1 MNKRVIEMHSEF
13 GGPNKVLITIA
24 VESESGKYEAFQRN
38 CSSVSNYDLTLVLSG
53 GKKLTEA
60 AANFIFPALVKDH
73 GYKYDNTEVVGST
86 AVDELE
92 SLSGYY
98 EGIKD
103 DLNSMIL
110 APQDAQA
117 RANALHK
124 LVKMRDLAA
133 PHMVKQFNP

>member
-1 MNKRVIEMHSEF
+1 MNRRVIEMHSEF
-13 GGPNKVLITIA
+13 GGPGKVLLTVA
-24 VESESGKYEAFQRN
+24 VESDYNKYEAYQRT
-38 CSSVSNYDLTLVLSG
+38 CSDVSNFDITITLSQ
-53 GKKLTEA
+53 GKKLSEA
-60 AANFIFPALVKDH
+60 AANFIFPSLVKEH
-73 GYKYDNTEVVGST
+73 GYTYDNTEVVGST
-86 AVDELE
+86 SVDELE

-110 APQDAQA
+110 APQDREA
-117 RANALHK
+117 RANALQK